1 MIELK
6 NYCHP
11 SFSSRWSLEDDALL
25 YYMEPKYV
33 LILDYCCGALNII
46 ELTEKEINESY
57 NYEDFESFLETLEE
71 KYGFRLKDCN
81 WMTTES
87 LSIYRYKDEKE
98 VANV

>member
-6 NYCHP
+6 NYCRP
-11 SFSSRWSLEDDALL
+11 SFSSRWSLEDDTLL
-25 YYMEPKYV
+25 YYMERKYV
-33 LILDYCCGALNII
+33 FIVDYCCGSLNII

-57 NYEDFESFLETLEE
+57 NYEDFESFLETLED

-87 LSIYRYKDEKE
+87 LSIYRYKDGKE

>member
-1 MIELK
+1 MS
-6 NYCHP
+6 P
-11 SFSSRWSLEDDALL
+11 QFSSWWSLEGDTLL
-25 YYMEPKYV
+25 YMEPKYV
-33 LILDYCCGALNII
+33 LILDYCSGTLNII

-87 LSIYRYKDEKE
+87 LSIYRYKDGKE